1 MEGVTGG
8 RLRPVGA
15 GWDLLG
21 GGGDVSGLLEG
32 SWGGKVD
39 GTGCRGLG
47 SSGCWAAIVAHIY
60 GFLAIGGG
68 V

>member
-1 MEGVTGG
+1 LEGVTGG

-15 GWDLLG
+15 RWDPLG
-21 GGGDVSGLLEG
+21 GGGGVSRLLEG
-32 SWGGKVD
+32 SRGGKVD

-47 SSGCWAAIVAHIY
+47 SSRCWAAIVAHIH
-60 GFLAIGGG
+60 GFLTIGGG